1 MQGNAYDTLQDVCNM
16 MSSLILKSPG
26 RLQMIPIQPSRG
38 YAIWIVPYRGLA
50 TVGVNIIVDLILVAL
65 DTICVVVAGAADESV
80 WYNIVLL

>member
-1 MQGNAYDTLQDVCNM
+1 
-16 MSSLILKSPG
+16 
-26 RLQMIPIQPSRG
+26 
-38 YAIWIVPYRGLA
+38 LA